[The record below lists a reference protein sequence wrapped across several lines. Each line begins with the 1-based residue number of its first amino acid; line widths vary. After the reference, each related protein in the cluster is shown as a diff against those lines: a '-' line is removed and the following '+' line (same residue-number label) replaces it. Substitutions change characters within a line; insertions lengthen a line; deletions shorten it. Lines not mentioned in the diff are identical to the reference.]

1 MEISIIA
8 LPLVASIISGFFGKL
23 IGDRSSEI
31 ITSLLVSISA
41 IFSVLVLYE
50 VVVNQ
55 YQENI
60 IIATWISSGSLEV
73 NWSMKIDS
81 LSAVMLVVVTSVSA
95 LVHIYSIGYMSHD
108 PHKPRFMAYLSL
120 FTFAMLMLVTADNFI
135 QLFFGWE
142 GVGLC
147 SYFLIGFWF
156 KKESANK
163 AAIKAFVVNR
173 VGDFGFALGI
183 FLIFYL
189 FGTVNYSEVFT
200 EIPNITDKDLVFLG
214 ITFNAVDLICLL
226 LFIGAMGKSAQI
238 LLHTWL
244 PDAMEGPTPVSAL
257 IHAATMV
264 TAGVFLVVRCS
275 PIYEYSDLALNIITI
290 IGMST
295 AFFAATVAL
304 VQNDIKKIIAY
315 STCSQLGYMFFATGV
330 GAYNVA
336 MFHLFTHAFFKA
348 LLFLGSGSV
357 IHAFKD
363 EQNINN
369 MGGVW
374 KKLPYTYSLMI
385 IGTLALTGFPFLS
398 GFYSKDAIIEFSYL
412 RGNTTGYYAA
422 GIGIFTAFLTSIYSW
437 RLIFKTFHGE
447 YNNKEIKI
455 AETHESPIVMLI
467 PLVLLSIGA
476 IFAGFLFKE
485 LFIGYEGLNNFWRD
499 SIFFLKPLSTDHPPL
514 WFLLLT
520 PTLVILSI
528 PLAYY
533 LFVKNKNLP
542 ERLASINK
550 PLYQFLFNKWYFDEL
565 YDVLFVKPSKKLG
578 LFLWKFFD
586 LKIIDGFGPD
596 GISSMIKKFSVKANK
611 FQSGYIYQY
620 AFVMLLGFSA
630 LLTFLIV
637 K

>member
-1 MEISIIA
+1 M
-8 LPLVASIISGFFGKL
+8 L
-23 IGDRSSEI
+23 IDP
-31 ITSLLVSISA
+31 
-41 IFSVLVLYE
+41 
-50 VVVNQ
+50 
-55 YQENI
+55 
-60 IIATWISSGSLEV
+60 
-73 NWSMKIDS
+73 

-120 FTFAMLMLVTADNFI
+120 FTFAMLMLVTSDNFI

-156 KKESANK
+156 KKESANA

-189 FGTVNYSEVFT
+189 FGTVNYSEVFQQ
-200 EIPNITDKDLVFLG
+200 IPTVIDKNLSFLG
-214 ITFNAVDLICLL
+214 FEVKAINLICLL

-275 PIYEYSDLALNIITI
+275 PIYEYSPLILNLITI
-290 IGMST
+290 VGMTT
-295 AFFAATVAL
+295 ALFAATVAL
-304 VQNDIKKIIAY
+304 VQTDIKKIIAY
-315 STCSQLGYMFFATGV
+315 STCSQLGYMFFAAGV

-363 EQNINN
+363 EQDINN

-374 KKLPYTYSLMI
+374 KKLPYTYALMI

-398 GFYSKDAIIEFSYL
+398 GFYSKDAIIEFAYL
-412 RGNTTGYYAA
+412 KGNTTGYYAA

-437 RLIFKTFHGE
+437 RLIFKTFHGS
-447 YNNKEIKI
+447 YNNKDVKI
-455 AETHESPIVMLI
+455 EETHESPLVMLI

-476 IFAGFLFKE
+476 IFAGFLFKD
-485 LFIGYEGLNNFWRD
+485 LFIGYGGEKLFWAE
-499 SIFFLKPLSTDHPPL
+499 SIKFLEPLSTEHPPT

-520 PTLVILSI
+520 PCLVLLSI
-528 PLAYY
+528 PIAYY
-533 LFVKNKNLP
+533 LFVKNKELP
-542 ERLASINK
+542 NSIVNMNR
-550 PLYQFLFNKWYFDEL
+550 PLYKFLVNKWYFDEL
-565 YDVLFVKPSKKLG
+565 YEVIFINPSKKLG
-578 LFLWKFFD
+578 LFFWKFCD
-586 LKIIDGFGPD
+586 GKLIDGFGPD
-596 GISSMIKKFSVKANK
+596 GISSFIKKCSIKANK
-611 FQSGYIYQY
+611 FQSGFIYQY
-620 AFVMLLGFSA
+620 AFIMLLGFSA

-637 K
+637 R

>member
-1 MEISIIA
+1 MEILIIA
-8 LPLVASIISGFFGKL
+8 LPLFAAIISGFFGKF
-23 IGDRSSEI
+23 IGDRNSEI
-31 ITSLLVSISA
+31 VTSLMVTISA
-41 IFSVLVLYE
+41 ILSFIVFYE
-50 VVVNQ
+50 VINNQ
-55 YQENI
+55 YQNNI
-60 IIATWISSGSLEV
+60 IIATWINSGSLDV

-81 LSAVMLVVVTSVSA
+81 LSAVMLVVVTSVSS

-120 FTFAMLMLVTADNFI
+120 FTFAMLMLVTSDNFI

-156 KKESANK
+156 KKDSANT

-189 FGTVNYSEVFT
+189 FGTVNYSEVFELVPT
-200 EIPNITDKDLVFLG
+200 IIDKDLIFLG
-214 ITFNAVDLICLL
+214 MKVNAIDLICLL
-226 LFIGAMGKSAQI
+226 LFVGAMGKSAQI

-264 TAGVFLVVRCS
+264 TAGIFLVVRCS
-275 PIYEYSDLALNIITI
+275 PIYEYSELALNVITI
-290 IGMST
+290 VGMST

-304 VQNDIKKIIAY
+304 VQTDIKKIIAY
-315 STCSQLGYMFFATGV
+315 STCSQLGYMFFAVGV

-357 IHAFKD
+357 IHAFKN
-363 EQNINN
+363 EQNINY

-374 KKLPYTYSLMI
+374 KKLPFTYGLMI

-398 GFYSKDAIIEFSYL
+398 GFYSKDAIIEFAYL
-412 RGNTTGYYAA
+412 KGNTTGYYAA
-422 GIGIFTAFLTSIYSW
+422 GIGIFTALLTSIYSW
-437 RLIFKTFHGE
+437 RLMFKTFHGKF
-447 YNNKEIKI
+447 NNKDIKI
-455 AETHESPIVMLI
+455 EETHESPIVMLI
-467 PLVLLSIGA
+467 PLILLSLGA
-476 IFAGFLFKE
+476 IFAGFAFKE
-485 LFIGYEGLNNFWRD
+485 LFVGYGEVNNFWQD
-499 SIFFLKPLSTDHPPL
+499 SIFFLKPLSTEHPPF
-514 WFLLLT
+514 WFLILT
-520 PTLVILSI
+520 PILVILSI
-528 PLAYY
+528 PIAYY

-542 ERLASINK
+542 DQIANVNK
-550 PLYQFLFNKWYFDEL
+550 PLYQFLLNKWYFDEL
-565 YDVLFVKPSKKLG
+565 YDTLFVKPSKSLG

-586 LKIIDGFGPD
+586 IKLIDRFGPD
-596 GISSMIKKFSVKANK
+596 GVSAFIKKCSLKANK
-611 FQSGYIYQY
+611 FQSGFIYQY